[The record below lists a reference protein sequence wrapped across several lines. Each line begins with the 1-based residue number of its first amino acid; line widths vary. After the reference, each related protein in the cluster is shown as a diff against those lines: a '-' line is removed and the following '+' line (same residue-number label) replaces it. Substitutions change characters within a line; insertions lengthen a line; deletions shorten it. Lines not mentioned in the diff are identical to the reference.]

1 MGTMR
6 YSYVITF
13 VGDMDNQIEILPGPR
28 FSTMSQAL
36 EKVAEF
42 EIHARTLRMLDP
54 NYSVGKLQ
62 IVEIEIPETQREAS

>member
-13 VGDMDNQIEILPGPR
+13 VGDMDNQIEILPSPR
-28 FSTMSQAL
+28 FSTMQHAL
-36 EKVAEF
+36 EKVAEL

-62 IVEIEIPETQREAS
+62 IVEIPETQKEAS